1 MNDGMVDVSGFVAD
15 PVLGY
20 GVRGRHM
27 IYNYKSKYFGVC
39 DMIVELVEPE
49 PMQESLIYLARL
61 REINEKRSREAL
73 WAKVFD
79 KAQGS
84 VG

>member
-39 DMIVELVEPE
+39 DMCVELVEPE
-49 PMQESLIYLARL
+49 PY
-61 REINEKRSREAL
+61 RSHLSIWLGFVRVMRGGAVKHYGL
-73 WAKVFD
+73 KC
-79 KAQGS
+79 S
-84 VG
+84 VKSNC